1 MPLYIYLY
9 CEEFR
14 DREYEVQAIFSL
26 IFVFKLGQNMHLGD
40 VRIILYISEVLD
52 IIELKPLCPK
62 NLCFT
67 D

>member
-1 MPLYIYLY
+1 
-9 CEEFR
+9 
-14 DREYEVQAIFSL
+14 
-26 IFVFKLGQNMHLGD
+26 MHLGD